1 MVDLPAPIMP
11 TSTTE
16 RFPRAATIAA
26 SWDTLAITGKTVS
39 DIKNTCNINGRQRI
53 NELCRIPVTYT
64 TPCAS
69 VASTSCSLYPDMV
82 TATGRP
88 NRPISPPSSLAMPSL
103 FRFLTVVA
111 VIVGVVYG
119 VIFALANFVNPKPRE
134 MTVTIQPDKFLK
146 K

>member
-1 MVDLPAPIMP
+1 M
-11 TSTTE
+11 
-16 RFPRAATIAA
+16 AA
-26 SWDTLAITGKTVS
+26 SWDALAIAGKTVS
-39 DIKNTCNINGRQRI
+39 DIKNTCKISGRQRI
-53 NELCRIPVTYT
+53 AELCRIPVTYT
-64 TPCAS
+64 TPSAG
-69 VASTSCSLYPDMV
+69 VASTSCSLYPNKV
-82 TATGRP
+82 TAAGGT
-88 NRPISPPSSLAMPSL
+88 NRTISPPSSLAMPSL